1 MGHHHSLAT
10 VTNQTQ
16 TNSFLRCWPS
26 LETWRRHGFKGA
38 DETNAVCPSLE
49 LWPNKSPQQRRPSSQ
64 QHANEA
70 SSQDIPESQ
79 PIPDSAPENPSHE
92 IEVGDHMVYNDE
104 MHSINLPG
112 ETENTSHEF
121 EVETD
126 EIHTQ
131 NIPSE
136 TETPFVEFE
145 IGNDEVHHRNLPRNL
160 ENPSHEVD
168 VGHEDVQLVQ
178 VPFIREQRAVQQP
191 PTSKKQKTLGLKRQ
205 VKTKHVA
212 TRKYR
217 TSSLCWQYHDRS
229 MVFWVEYDDEEASL
243 LCILLG
249 LSKSSILDRNGLTL
263 RQRRKEM
270 RAARS
275 SHTKPLSVAIVFPIF
290 NSRGSY
296 GQGSRSLHHVGYKA
310 RDLLYMDYTH
320 INKKAKDL
328 LYRDYQTDRKFTITT
343 YSLTGVAIT
352 STGSKK
358 GDLFFGDVNTQL
370 KNKNITID
378 IKVDTNSNVFTT
390 ITIDEDVPGHFVEQ
404 LIGRISN
411 QHLRT

>member
-1 MGHHHSLAT
+1 MY
-10 VTNQTQ
+10 
-16 TNSFLRCWPS
+16 SF
-26 LETWRRHGFKGA
+26 
-38 DETNAVCPSLE
+38 
-49 LWPNKSPQQRRPSSQ
+49 
-64 QHANEA
+64 
-70 SSQDIPESQ
+70 
-79 PIPDSAPENPSHE
+79 
-92 IEVGDHMVYNDE
+92 
-104 MHSINLPG
+104 
-112 ETENTSHEF
+112 
-121 EVETD
+121 
-126 EIHTQ
+126 
-131 NIPSE
+131 
-136 TETPFVEFE
+136 
-145 IGNDEVHHRNLPRNL
+145 
-160 ENPSHEVD
+160 
-168 VGHEDVQLVQ
+168 
-178 VPFIREQRAVQQP
+178 
-191 PTSKKQKTLGLKRQ
+191 
-205 VKTKHVA
+205 
-212 TRKYR
+212 YR
-217 TSSLCWQYHDRS
+217 
-229 MVFWVEYDDEEASL
+229 V
-243 LCILLG
+243 LLG
-249 LSKSSILDRNGLTL
+249 YMS
-263 RQRRKEM
+263 

-310 RDLLYMDYTH
+310 IDLLYRDYTH

-328 LYRDYQTDRKFTITT
+328 LYRNYQTDRKFTITT